1 MASKP
6 TLRLLFLGTLAGLL
20 LVGCTKPVYTEF
32 FAEQNHTMFTT
43 HPVKVT
49 TETHHELEMVASRQC
64 PGRTLCASEEIKFEL
79 TQQQSRFAFLKGKD
93 YRIKADSTVID
104 LNHRDYQFTYDQDAK
119 AEDGLTGLAK
129 ERWLVWLSEDDF
141 VAIAQ
146 AQETNLLVGPYRV
159 SLAYDLRDPWRILMD
174 HPRLIETMEDEQ
186 KRAYVEHVKA
196 PATEANQ
203 REKYEKRASTEAEE
217 ATWKLIKDSEDA
229 RDLRFFIEQY
239 PDSPYTVPAKLRLK
253 QLERKQGQ

>member
-1 MASKP
+1 MASKHP
-6 TLRLLFLGTLAGLL
+6 LCLLFLATFAGTL
-20 LVGCTKPVYTEF
+20 LVGCAKPVYTVYFE
-32 FAEQNHTMFTT
+32 EENHTMFTT
-43 HPVKVT
+43 HPVKVKT
-49 TETHHELEMVASRQC
+49 KTHHELELVASRQC

-79 TQQQSRFAFLKGKD
+79 KQQSRFVFLRGKD
-93 YRIKADSTVID
+93 YRIQADSTVID

-196 PATEANQ
+196 PATEAKQ
-203 REKYEKRASTEAEE
+203 REKYEKRTSTEAEE

-239 PDSPYTVPAKLRLK
+239 PDSPYAVPAKLRLK